1 MKRKW
6 DDKVKKVEELA
17 ARYERKPICPAY
29 KPKLYQTWQPA
40 SVWNLFYRQAQAF
53 SFAKSCKEDVH
64 VFALE
69 KESKDIGQRIYLVT
83 SYTELWFY
91 YNKHRK
97 SLLHCYEVI
106 PENSVCKLY
115 FDLEFYK
122 PANPEADGKKMVA
135 QVITYISRKLEEFYG
150 IKCSAKDVL
159 NLDSST
165 ENKFSRH
172 LIFLLQNAAFKDNIH
187 AGNFVKTI
195 LNPAL
200 LLLEHDADAQEA
212 EKAKFEACSFHQ
224 VSCEVNV
231 PCVLRGLMEVGKNHI
246 VTSGKQLDEKDD
258 LSFLIVKNKE
268 GGKQLFTDLGVYTKN
283 RNFRLYKSSK
293 LGKNVFLEVAE
304 DNAFVPKRQ
313 KNISI
318 EEHIFLSSM
327 VSNVRFSDTLRILT
341 CEIPE
346 NKKTKC
352 SDGPR
357 SSTSEEALAGY
368 QSSPYPEIDG
378 FILSLVNNHGVQG
391 GIRHWNYFF
400 LEELLVYDIAKYH
413 WCENVGR
420 AHKSNNIMLLVDLK
434 REVWYQKCHDPVC
447 RAQNFKSDR
456 YPLPPEVCLL
466 SLFKEDPEDKRFVMD
481 EDGNIEE
488 RKEKMSHSSMQQPED
503 ESMADRK
510 SDPEHISSA
519 CPTWEAEDDD
529 ACFLEAT
536 EDVELAEAI
545 HCEMAKWDYH
555 PDEVPDE
562 VLLEAVQ
569 KHELSGE

>member
-17 ARYERKPICPAY
+17 AQYERRPLCPVY

-40 SVWNLFYRQAQAF
+40 PVWNLFYRQAQAF

-69 KESKDIGQRIYLVT
+69 RESKDVGQRIYLVT

-97 SLLHCYEVI
+97 SLMHCYEVI

-122 PANPEADGKKMVA
+122 PANPEADGKEMVA

-150 IKCSAKDVL
+150 IECSAKDVL

-187 AGNFVKTI
+187 AGNFVKTV

-200 LLLEHDADAQEA
+200 LLENDAEVQDAG
-212 EKAKFEACSFHQ
+212 KSKSEACLSPQASSEANFP
-224 VSCEVNV
+224 S
-231 PCVLRGLMEVGKNHI
+231 VLRGMKEVGKNQI
-246 VTSGKQLDEKDD
+246 LTSSKQLTEKDD

-268 GGKQLFTDLGVYTKN
+268 GGEQLFTDLGVYTKN

-313 KNISI
+313 KNLSI
-318 EEHIFLSSM
+318 EEQIFLSSL

-378 FILSLVNNHGVQG
+378 FILSLVNTHGVQG

-413 WCENVGR
+413 WCENIGR

-456 YPLPPEVCLL
+456 YPLPPEVCLP

-488 RKEKMSHSSMQQPED
+488 SEPNMIFSSVQQLED
-503 ESMADRK
+503 ESMPGGK
-510 SDPEHISSA
+510 SDSEHIGSA
-519 CPTWEAEDDD
+519 GPPWEAEEDD
-529 ACFLEAT
+529 AHFLEAT
-536 EDVELAEAI
+536 EDAELVEAI
-545 HCEMAKWDYH
+545 NCEMAKWDCD
-555 PDEVPDE
+555 PEEVPDE
-562 VLLEAVQ
+562 ILLKSVQ
-569 KHELSGE
+569 EHEVSGE

>member
-6 DDKVKKVEELA
+6 DDQVKKVEELA
-17 ARYERKPICPAY
+17 AQYERKPLCPVY

-69 KESKDIGQRIYLVT
+69 RESKDVGQRIYLVT

-97 SLLHCYEVI
+97 SLMHCYEVI

-122 PANPEADGKKMVA
+122 PANPEADGKKMVE

-195 LNPAL
+195 LNPAR

-212 EKAKFEACSFHQ
+212 GKAKSEACSSPQ
-224 VSCEVNV
+224 VSFEANF
-231 PCVLRGLMEVGKNHI
+231 P
-246 VTSGKQLDEKDD
+246 SGKQLDEKDD

-293 LGKNVFLEVAE
+293 LGKNVSLEVAE

-313 KNISI
+313 KTISI
-318 EEHIFLSSM
+318 EEHIFLSSL

-341 CEIPE
+341 CEFPE

-352 SDGPR
+352 SDVPR
-357 SSTSEEALAGY
+357 SSTPEEALAGD

-391 GIRHWNYFF
+391 GIRHWNYFS

-413 WCENVGR
+413 WCENIGR

-456 YPLPPEVCLL
+456 YPLPPEVCLP

-488 RKEKMSHSSMQQPED
+488 CKPKRSHSSVQQPED
-503 ESMADRK
+503 ESMAGRK

-519 CPTWEAEDDD
+519 RPTWEAEDDD
-529 ACFLEAT
+529 DASFVEAT
-536 EDVELAEAI
+536 EDAELVEAI
-545 HCEMAKWDYH
+545 SCEMAKWDSD
-555 PDEVPDE
+555 PEEVPDE

-569 KHELSGE
+569 KHEVSGE